1 MTPPIEPEAEPLTAS
16 ELDDL
21 RTQVELSSKRRMA
34 LDAWNILATIDR
46 LTERVEKA
54 GWLAEQDSCTIER
67 LTRERDEWAGE
78 KRSMKEAFQREYEWR
93 LATIERLT
101 RERDEALRVAARGVG
116 DAQDTLRWM
125 NRAFAAE
132 RTVSEQREALER
144 IVDNDGIS
152 SAESMAGWAA
162 DALARSDALA
172 PNTEEGPQ

>member
-67 LTRERDEWAGE
+67 LTRERDE
-78 KRSMKEAFQREYEWR
+78 
-93 LATIERLT
+93 
-101 RERDEALRVAARGVG
+101 
-116 DAQDTLRWM
+116 
-125 NRAFAAE
+125 
-132 RTVSEQREALER
+132 ALEQ
-144 IVDNDGIS
+144 VAVWKAAW
-152 SAESMAGWAA
+152 AE
-162 DALARSDALA
+162 LARKQ
-172 PNTEEGPQ
+172 GPIA